1 MSHVRHS
8 DTLAA
13 DAYLA
18 ARAEQGTV
26 VSRRRPKSSES
37 KSSEPKS
44 SEPKS
49 SEPKSSEPKSEPK
62 SSEPKSEPKS
72 SAMTFDG
79 KTDIWRQARQ
89 MRDEWRQYRYSRL
102 KAD

>member
-26 VSRRRPKSSES
+26 VSRRRPKSSDTKFS
-37 KSSEPKS
+37 DTKSSKPKS
-44 SEPKS
+44 
-49 SEPKSSEPKSEPK
+49 
-62 SSEPKSEPKS
+62 SEPKS

>member
-49 SEPKSSEPKSEPK
+49 SEPKS
-62 SSEPKSEPKS
+62 EPKS

>member
-37 KSSEPKS
+37 
-44 SEPKS
+44 
-49 SEPKSSEPKSEPK
+49 K

>member
-8 DTLAA
+8 DALAA

-37 KSSEPKS
+37 KSSKPKS
-44 SEPKS
+44 
-49 SEPKSSEPKSEPK
+49 
-62 SSEPKSEPKS
+62 SEPKS